1 MTVLSFREPV
11 ESLLNLQRELDS
23 FLRRPLG
30 VESSNFG
37 VFPPINVFSDK
48 DGLVV
53 RAEVPGIAPDAV
65 NVSVERNSLTITGE
79 RQPDLDSKGSFH
91 RRERRFGK
99 FSRSLHLPTD
109 MEADKATAEC
119 RDGILTIRVPKR
131 AEAKPKQVV
140 IKAA

>member
-11 ESLLNLQRELDS
+11 ENLLNLQRELDA

-37 VFPPINVFSDK
+37 VFPPTNVFSDK

-53 RAEVPGIAPDAV
+53 RSEVPGIAPEAI
-65 NVSVERNSLTITGE
+65 NVTVERNTLTITGE
-79 RQPDLDSKGSFH
+79 RQRDVEAKGSFH

-99 FSRSLHLPTD
+99 FSRSLRLP
-109 MEADKATAEC
+109 ADVE
-119 RDGILTIRVPKR
+119 
-131 AEAKPKQVV
+131 
-140 IKAA
+140 